1 MLRSNEIL
9 YGHQNG
15 TKFKAAIYSLWAPNS
30 APCAIQRVYIKDLFK
45 TPGHLIRSIATQ
57 NKWKSSYFQQ
67 NWLLYTLVLVNS
79 PMCTGSKNQ
88 VPNRL
93 KIQFVEL
100 DFYKLI
106 YQKFGFISL
115 ENMVCFDRENKSK
128 KSQAKKTTF
137 LAVVYINKFC
147 VFLKILSFLKDS
159 SS

>member
-1 MLRSNEIL
+1 MLGWYFFSFDISSKKIWDEPIHHRQLISSVWKL
-9 YGHQNG
+9 MPH
-15 TKFKAAIYSLWAPNS
+15 P
-30 APCAIQRVYIKDLFK
+30 VKDLFK

-115 ENMVCFDRENKSK
+115 ENMVRFDGENKSK
-128 KSQAKKTTF
+128 KKPSEK
-137 LAVVYINKFC
+137 NN
-147 VFLKILSFLKDS
+147 ILGCSLYKQILCFP
-159 SS
+159 